1 MDGAVDAPPPMAT
14 LPTVRASLIF
24 HLCDYEPLSD
34 MFLPTFLCRQ
44 QEESPSASAALSPQR
59 KSERDRTHS
68 MKGSALIA
76 STSPRPPM
84 SVKERVDAHRNRDT
98 LERRRPTA
106 SHAEAQRAYRERC
119 RPEPPPPPP
128 PVPVCKY
135 RPWTCLAVEHELRY
149 GRLPV
154 ISMRPTMCDVCRK
167 KKDALVCHR
176 RCRGCQDAG
185 EGNFLLVVA
194 LVTAAS

>member
-1 MDGAVDAPPPMAT
+1 MLKSINEHNCSANFRCSHWQRQVQYRKLMDGAVDAPPPLGAMAT

-24 HLCDYEPLSD
+24 HLCDYEALSD
-34 MFLPTFLCRQ
+34 MFLPTFLCRK

-98 LERRRPTA
+98 L
-106 SHAEAQRAYRERC
+106 
-119 RPEPPPPPP
+119 
-128 PVPVCKY
+128 
-135 RPWTCLAVEHELRY
+135 
-149 GRLPV
+149 
-154 ISMRPTMCDVCRK
+154 
-167 KKDALVCHR
+167 
-176 RCRGCQDAG
+176 
-185 EGNFLLVVA
+185 
-194 LVTAAS
+194 